1 MKKATV
7 LNLKVKTLEQLLNE
21 QYPTKKSRA
30 KADERFHRLAL
41 GYEIYSARKKR
52 GLTQKELAQKI
63 ETTQSEIA
71 RIESGEQNVTADKL
85 NKIANSLK
93 GKLKISL
100 V

>member
-1 MKKATV
+1 MTKNQNTKIKFRSFEDI
-7 LNLKVKTLEQLLNE
+7 LKE
-21 QYPTKKSRA
+21 QYPTKKARA

-52 GLTQKELAQKI
+52 GLTQKELAKKMQ
-63 ETTQSEIA
+63 TTQSEIA

>member
-41 GYEIYSARKKR
+41 GYEIYSLRKKTGFTR
-52 GLTQKELAQKI
+52 KELAQKI

>member
-1 MKKATV
+1 MENNKNPKIKTRSFEEF
-7 LNLKVKTLEQLLNE
+7 LKE
-21 QYPTKKSRA
+21 QYPTKAARL

-52 GLTQKELAQKI
+52 GLTQKELARKI

>member
-1 MKKATV
+1 MNK
-7 LNLKVKTLEQLLNE
+7 NLKIKTRSFEEFLKER
-21 QYPTKKSRA
+21 YPTKKIRA
-30 KADERFHRLAL
+30 KADARFQRLAL

-52 GLTQKELAQKI
+52 GLTQKELAKRL

-85 NKIANSLK
+85 NKIANSLQ
-93 GKLKISL
+93 GKLKISF